1 MCARP
6 VAEVQ
11 KILFTL
17 IFLPCSW
24 HITYSVTA
32 ARNVGVIL
40 VSSVLDP
47 PQAEPPAQCHR
58 VGKGDSRH
66 PKRET
71 TLTELTVCLGAG
83 LGVGGDLPACR
94 VGGRQCFLKQ
104 WPCPSCPVILPQLP
118 CTGSPTIECLA
129 SCRDRR
135 RV

>member
-24 HITYSVTA
+24 HITYLVTA

-40 VSSVLDP
+40 VPSVLDP

-66 PKRET
+66 PKKET

-94 VGGRQCFLKQ
+94 VRGQTVLPKAVAL
-104 WPCPSCPVILPQLP
+104 PILPSDSSPAPLHWLP
-118 CTGSPTIECLA
+118 NY
-129 SCRDRR
+129 
-135 RV
+135 RVLG